1 MSQDTVVLDEVLI
14 ERARKVIG
22 SIAGWEHDHIQLEWM
37 PGGGAHKNLKGTADD
52 KQCMIKLWNTD
63 WQGMSVMPPS
73 GVVMENTRLAGCAG
87 FGASV
92 LGISTN
98 PLAMVI
104 EFIPGRLL
112 DVSERSGMKRL
123 LDAARRLHQSE
134 IVFARDL
141 NPFADA
147 RAMFACARQRSL
159 DAPAVLD
166 EICPVMTMVENVM
179 DLRRNEF
186 LPCHND
192 LYGANVLESSD
203 GQVRLVDYDLAGNGD
218 VCYELG
224 FITTYSDLNY
234 DQTQQLC
241 EDYFGERDARM
252 SARVQLMALAADY
265 NSLALWTVA
274 KGAENKNS
282 DYDYAGEFERSL
294 KKVLS
299 RIDDPLFGALIKAAR
314 R

>member
-1 MSQDTVVLDEVLI
+1 MSQNTVVLDEVLL
-14 ERARKVIG
+14 ERAREVIG
-22 SIAGWEHDHIQLEWM
+22 RISGWEHDNIQLEWM
-37 PGGGAHKNLKGTADD
+37 PGGGAHKNMKGTAAG
-52 KQCMIKLWNTD
+52 KQCMVKLWNTD

-73 GVVMENTRLAGCAG
+73 GVIMENTRLAGCAG

-92 LGISTN
+92 LGISTD

-104 EFIPGRLL
+104 EYIPGRLL
-112 DVSERSGMKRL
+112 DVSDRSGMKRL
-123 LDAARRLHQSE
+123 LDTARRLHQSG

-147 RAMFACARQRSL
+147 RAMFACSRQRSL
-159 DAPAVLD
+159 ETPTILD
-166 EICPVMTMVENVM
+166 EIRPVLALVENVM

-186 LPCHND
+186 VPCHND
-192 LYGANVLESSD
+192 LYGANVLESYD

-224 FITTYSDLNY
+224 FITTYSELNL
-234 DQTQQLC
+234 DQTLQLC
-241 EDYFGERDARM
+241 EDYFGERNTRM
-252 SARVQLMALAADY
+252 AARVQLMALAADY

-274 KGAENKNS
+274 KGAENKNN

-294 KKVLS
+294 KKVIS
-299 RIDDPLFGALIKAAR
+299 RIDDPSFGALIEAAR